1 MDSTPKQRLLPGTGR
16 FPPLVEAVK
25 VVGDYLQFLFLGEP
39 QLPEAELQDFYCSCV
54 GHQRSEKT
62 KDMNKRKMS

>member
-1 MDSTPKQRLLPGTGR
+1 MDNMPKQRLLPDKGR

-54 GHQRSEKT
+54 GHHGLGKPKT
-62 KDMNKRKMS
+62 